1 MKMPKYIIEATRTHW
16 YSVEVDAVDEL
27 SAYAELDDWISDDF
41 EPFETNAQ
49 WEFNATT
56 KENENG

>member
-1 MKMPKYIIEATRTHW
+1 MPKYIIEATRTHW

-41 EPFETNAQ
+41 EDFETNAQ
-49 WEFNATT
+49 WEFEVVEDG
-56 KENENG
+56 ENNE